1 MSIKF
6 FRIICLSHGAE
17 IFHFVGESF
26 IVSQTSAI
34 ENKLCFRGLRQYFLS
49 RFLLSHT
56 AEKFVRCTLPCC
68 VSDFF
73 W

>member
-6 FRIICLSHGAE
+6 FRRLFLSHGAE
-17 IFHFVGESF
+17 FFHFVGEPF

-49 RFLLSHT
+49 GFLVSHT
-56 AEKFVRCTLPCC
+56 AEKFLTCTLLCC
-68 VSDFF
+68 VSDDFR
-73 W
+73 